1 MANEIIHPIRK
12 DYLNGMTYKAISV
25 KYQIDV
31 RTAKRYVQLNLP
43 LSDLE
48 QRPFSSVLDPYKPQI
63 DQWLSKEKTYASTI
77 YDWLLSEG
85 CNCGYTI
92 VNKYVQEK
100 IREYENMGF
109 YSQSDKK
116 VRHLPENI
124 SVLNKSMEEKNYVNS
139 RKRR

>member
-1 MANEIIHPIRK
+1 MANEIIHTIRQ
-12 DYLNGMTYKAISV
+12 DYLNGMTYKAISI
-25 KYQIDV
+25 KYGVDV

-63 DQWLSKEKTYASTI
+63 DQWLSKEKIYASTI
-77 YDWLLSEG
+77 YDWLVSKG

-92 VNKYVQEK
+92 VNKYVQDK

-109 YSQSDKK
+109 YNQSDKK
-116 VRHLPENI
+116 IRHLPI
-124 SVLNKSMEEKNYVNS
+124 VKSILDKSMEEKNYVNS
-139 RKRR
+139 SKR

>member
-1 MANEIIHPIRK
+1 MSNEKTQSIRQ
-12 DYLNGMTYKAISV
+12 DYLKGMTYKAISL

-48 QRPFSSVLDPYKPQI
+48 KRPFSSVLDPYKKQI
-63 DQWLSKEKTYASTI
+63 DLWLSVEKTYASTV
-77 YDWLLSEG
+77 YDWLVSQG

-100 IREYENMGF
+100 IREYEEAGF
-109 YSQSDKK
+109 YSQEDKK
-116 VRHLPENI
+116 VRH
-124 SVLNKSMEEKNYVNS
+124 VQLNKSIFDKSKEEKNYVNS
-139 RKRR
+139 RKG